1 MVREAIA
8 KLYDIYQKIEKFK
21 KITPGFGFFFKRY
34 EVKGKVSF
42 LLVVIEPPHSRTK
55 GKLKDFEKVVN
66 KSISKN
72 KLILPK
78 DFRFLHSYLSVEFNK
93 LITPR
98 DEILNKIKRIM
109 ASLRLHFFEDTN
121 MKYSLQSMFPEII
134 VFDTI
139 TDKGQFAFYFNI
151 VNLSEDGLTLAH
163 ERQLNFLYEQIE
175 NGVNPVTLMDT
186 DLPDLRSGDT
196 AFSFSGDLNKQ
207 KSREKRGSVK
217 KFKQLVN
224 KRVSKEDIEEELDY
238 ETVIDFNPSKT
249 SDDSIKNDKKLV
261 RRGLFGQ
268 PLPTIKNNEKT
279 IPKPA
284 PKPKPKPKP
293 QTLENPLHPLDSSLP
308 SIDDHTI
315 ITKQSNLADIGE
327 LEKKINILEQD
338 NVDLEEI
345 KDKNEI
351 LVNQITQ
358 ITDELTTKLEE
369 KDRELKEFEIKL
381 EEEKNIKKN
390 LEIEIQTIDRE
401 KNAAFDGLEEQ
412 ISDLLEEIKSLSKS
426 LEENE
431 LQRKKLESDLEKV
444 RNARN
449 KDEEINKAIIV
460 ALKKEI
466 QILNKRINNEG
477 E

>member
-8 KLYDIYQKIEKFK
+8 KLYDIYQKIDRFK

-34 EVKGKVSF
+34 ETKGKVSF
-42 LLVVIEPPHSRTK
+42 LLVVIEPPHFRTK

-66 KSISKN
+66 KSLSNN

-78 DFRFLHSYLSVEFNK
+78 DFRFLHSYLSTDFNK

-109 ASLRLHFFEDTN
+109 ASLRLNFFEDTN

-163 ERQLNFLYEQIE
+163 ERQLNFLYGQIE
-175 NGVNPVTLMDT
+175 NGVNPVTLIDT

-196 AFSFSGDLNKQ
+196 AFSFSGDSDKQ
-207 KSREKRGSVK
+207 KSRDKRGSVK
-217 KFKQLVN
+217 KFRQLVN
-224 KRVSKEDIEEELDY
+224 KKVSQEDIEHELDY
-238 ETVIDFNPSKT
+238 ETVIDFNPNKR
-249 SDDSIKNDKKLV
+249 SDDSIKNEKKMV
-261 RRGLFGQ
+261 KRGLFGQ
-268 PLPTIKNNEKT
+268 PLPNIKNNEKT
-279 IPKPA
+279 IPKPT
-284 PKPKPKPKP
+284 PKPKPKP
-293 QTLENPLHPLDSSLP
+293 QSLENPLDSSLP

-327 LEKKINILEQD
+327 LEKKISILKQD

-345 KDKNEI
+345 KDKNEL

-381 EEEKNIKKN
+381 EDEKNIKKN

-412 ISDLLEEIKSLSKS
+412 ISDLLEEIKSLSTY

-431 LQRKKLESDLEKV
+431 LQRKKLASDLEEV
-444 RNARN
+444 RNARI

-460 ALKKEI
+460 TLKKEI